1 MARHKFNADLAQAS
15 REQVEHISGL
25 QKGDDDGELTFV
37 LSHDALPS
45 PLTVCLT
52 ALNVDDYPHG
62 PGFVAY
68 TKEESVS
75 STVSKVLDDIPNL
88 SQGRSILKTLVMIS
102 KKMSSSLNS
111 ANIDE
116 GSDVEMTDIDD
127 DEHCGNYE
135 DEDEEEYDDED
146 YEYDDIDFG
155 IDFGGDATPQPPS
168 HSAKFPSRLIDDLQK
183 AKDAGFKISLLGDTA
198 THEES
203 CIFAL
208 SLLVEHLGISEDT
221 LEAWEISA
229 SDYIVLLFK
238 YDAGYPYVETFTKLP
253 PGHSESMQF
262 RLGKCASFKPTLHS
276 ALIPFQKNLD
286 TAKKSSEKDG
296 LPKEASREA
305 AFCSMPISDSLDIFL
320 NKEFVTLLKNR
331 LDDGVSWDR
340 AKDMMEEM
348 TKEGHLRVD
357 SSTQSSH
364 DSKRSQTAG
373 SSIEE
378 EAPVSTS
385 ALTSLNKDYVRR
397 NPRDTGPSPRE
408 ELSLP
413 LIAMQ
418 FALRYFVKSTQYC
431 LVCHRKTEPGFTAL
445 KPYVCND
452 PLCLFQYM
460 ALGLGPSTEHD
471 IIARPY
477 VVDLLISFCAAALK
491 SGRIREWPRGLSI
504 KVPVPSHV
512 TPGDSTSAMN
522 RFQATTMQVP
532 IQAPMQPQI
541 VQDSGILVWAQI
553 SAGKFNVR
561 FSEKLERLR
570 PGDMIILAKRVLR
583 RDGKDLNMHHC
594 RITSVNTIHDDS
606 GNDCGKAFEFDRLI
620 STDKATYHSTVV
632 QPRPGYTQPPF
643 ETHVYH
649 EEYIDDEEGDAELY
663 LYDHDLDSLSEAYRR
678 EALLILVQ
686 TIPPIRYLRDFLLSH
701 QGWSL
706 SKYKMISK
714 SALAL
719 LRWVVASNRSLI
731 VQIDQPVDLDI
742 GGIQATE
749 ARQKERFVG
758 LGDDWMQFRFA
769 QGSPEKENRFK
780 KELEKEA
787 SQRYPTMFAWH
798 GSPLGNWHSIIR
810 TGLDFKEMLHGRAY
824 GHGVYFARDFATSL
838 GYCMK
843 QGNETSW
850 AGSELKL
857 YAAMSLCE
865 IINRPERFKSVHPY
879 YVVDEVDWIQC
890 RYLII
895 QRNQSVKH
903 EEEPETKPEYILQDP
918 KWQPVG
924 INNTVLEIPAAALPK
939 WRQKSVVPG
948 SSWSQPIIL
957 TDDSGDDQPDDFDKI
972 MDLRKEEENDNK
984 DADTVVLDAEPE
996 TDPDKT
1002 SFTPGTLDVTTLPQ
1016 LPAPSWAS
1024 DAGRKVLGKELG
1036 KLQKVQA
1043 TTPLHQLGWFIDFSN
1058 ITNMFQWIIE
1068 LHSFEKSLPLA
1079 EDMERAGVES
1089 IVLEIRFGRQFPH
1102 SPPFVRVVRPRFLP
1116 FSRRGGGHVTAGG
1129 AMCME
1134 LLTNSGWSVA
1144 SSMESVLLQVH
1155 LALCN
1160 LEPFPARLEYQ
1171 GTGQMTG
1178 GGPDYGVDEAID
1190 AYRRSAMTHGWQVP
1204 PDLHLTAN
1212 AI

>member
-1 MARHKFNADLAQAS
+1 MSRHKFNADLAQAS

-25 QKGDDDGELTFV
+25 RKGDDDGELTFV

-62 PGFVAY
+62 LGFVAY
-68 TKEESVS
+68 TKEESVPS
-75 STVSKVLDDIPNL
+75 AVSKVLDDIPNL
-88 SQGRSILKTLVMIS
+88 SQGRTILKTL
-102 KKMSSSLNS
+102 
-111 ANIDE
+111 
-116 GSDVEMTDIDD
+116 
-127 DEHCGNYE
+127 
-135 DEDEEEYDDED
+135 
-146 YEYDDIDFG
+146 
-155 IDFGGDATPQPPS
+155 
-168 HSAKFPSRLIDDLQK
+168 K
-183 AKDAGFKISLLGDTA
+183 AKDAGFKISLLGDAA

-221 LEAWEISA
+221 LEAWEVSA

-238 YDAGYPYVETFTKLP
+238 YDAGYPCVETFTKLP

-276 ALIPFQKNLD
+276 ALISFQKNLD
-286 TAKKSSEKDG
+286 TAKKSSETDG
-296 LPKEASREA
+296 LPSETSREA

-320 NKEFVTLLKNR
+320 NKEFVNLLKTR

-357 SSTQSSH
+357 SFTQSSP
-364 DSKRSQTAG
+364 DSKRSQTAD

-378 EAPVSTS
+378 EAQVSTS
-385 ALTSLNKDYVRR
+385 ALTSLNKDYVRQ

-512 TPGDSTSAMN
+512 TPRDFTSGMN
-522 RFQATTMQVP
+522 RFQATMMPVP
-532 IQAPMQPQI
+532 IQAPIQAPIQPQI
-541 VQDSGILVWAQI
+541 VQDSGILVWARI

-561 FSEKLERLR
+561 ASEKLERLR
-570 PGDMIILAKRVLR
+570 PGDMVILAKRVLR

-594 RITSVNTIHDDS
+594 RIISVNTIRDDS

-620 STDKATYHSTVV
+620 STDKVTYHSTVV
-632 QPRPGYTQPPF
+632 QPRPQYTQPTS
-643 ETHVYH
+643 ETTHVYH
-649 EEYIDDEEGDAELY
+649 EEHIDDEEGDAELY
-663 LYDHDLDSLSEAYRR
+663 LYDHDLDSLSEAHRR

-714 SALAL
+714 SAVAL
-719 LRWVVASNRSLI
+719 LRWIVASNRSLI

-787 SQRYPTMFAWH
+787 SQKYPTMFAWH

-810 TGLDFKEMLHGRAY
+810 TGLDFKVVLHGRAY

-924 INNTVLEIPAAALPK
+924 IDNTVLEIPAAALPK
-939 WRQKSVVPG
+939 WRQKSIVPG
-948 SSWSQPIIL
+948 SSWSQPIVL

-972 MDLRKEEENDNK
+972 MDLQKETENDK
-984 DADTVVLDAEPE
+984 DTDTVVLDADPE

-1058 ITNMFQWIIE
+1058 ITNMFQWIVE

-1079 EDMERAGVES
+1079 QDMERAGVES

-1144 SSMESVLLQVH
+1144 SSMESVLLQVR

-1178 GGPDYGVDEAID
+1178 GGPDYGVGEAID
-1190 AYRRSAMTHGWQVP
+1190 AYRRSAMAHGWQVP
-1204 PDLHLTAN
+1204 SDLHLTAN
-1212 AI
+1212 AM

>member
-75 STVSKVLDDIPNL
+75 T
-88 SQGRSILKTLVMIS
+88 
-102 KKMSSSLNS
+102 
-111 ANIDE
+111 
-116 GSDVEMTDIDD
+116 
-127 DEHCGNYE
+127 
-135 DEDEEEYDDED
+135 
-146 YEYDDIDFG
+146 
-155 IDFGGDATPQPPS
+155 
-168 HSAKFPSRLIDDLQK
+168 
-183 AKDAGFKISLLGDTA
+183 KDAGFKISLLGDAA

-238 YDAGYPYVETFTKLP
+238 YDAGYPCVETFTKLP
-253 PGHSESMQF
+253 AGHSESMQF

-286 TAKKSSEKDG
+286 TAKKISEKDG
-296 LPKEASREA
+296 LPKETSREA
-305 AFCSMPISDSLDIFL
+305 AFCSMPISESLDIFL
-320 NKEFVTLLKNR
+320 NKEFVTLLKTR

-357 SSTQSSH
+357 SSTQSSP

-378 EAPVSTS
+378 EAQVSTS
-385 ALTSLNKDYVRR
+385 ALTSLNKDYVRQ

-512 TPGDSTSAMN
+512 TPRDYTFPMN
-522 RFQATTMQVP
+522 KFQATMMPVP
-532 IQAPMQPQI
+532 IQAPIQAPIQPQI

-561 FSEKLERLR
+561 APEKLVRLR
-570 PGDMIILAKRVLR
+570 PGDMVILAKRVLR

-594 RITSVNTIHDDS
+594 RILSVDTIRDNS
-606 GNDCGKAFEFDRLI
+606 GNDCGKAFEVDRLV
-620 STDKATYHSTVV
+620 STDKFTYHSTVV
-632 QPRPGYTQPPF
+632 QPRPGYIQPPF

-649 EEYIDDEEGDAELY
+649 EEHVDDEEGDAELY
-663 LYDHDLDSLSEAYRR
+663 LYDHDLDSLSEAHRR

-714 SALAL
+714 SAVAL
-719 LRWVVASNRSLI
+719 LRWIVASNRSLI

-787 SQRYPTMFAWH
+787 SQKYPTMFAWH

-810 TGLDFKEMLHGRAY
+810 TGLDFKVVLHGRAY

-865 IINRPERFKSVHPY
+865 IINRPKRFKSVHPY

-895 QRNQSVKH
+895 QRNQSVKP

-924 INNTVLEIPAAALPK
+924 IDNTVLEIPVAALPK

-948 SSWSQPIIL
+948 SSWSQPIVL

-972 MDLRKEEENDNK
+972 MDLQKETENDNK
-984 DADTVVLDAEPE
+984 DTDTVVLDAEPE

-1002 SFTPGTLDVTTLPQ
+1002 SFTPGTLDITTLPQ

-1036 KLQKVQA
+1036 KLQKVQT

-1058 ITNMFQWIIE
+1058 ITNMFQWIVE

-1079 EDMERAGVES
+1079 QDMERAGVES

-1178 GGPDYGVDEAID
+1178 GGPDYGVGEAIE
-1190 AYRRSAMTHGWQVP
+1190 AYRRSAMAHGWQVP
-1204 PDLHLTAN
+1204 SDLHLTAN
-1212 AI
+1212 AM